1 MRRKSNHVATVFIW
15 LFKAAWYVIKGIS
28 LALWWI
34 ATSIFSAAKGKKTA
48 KTQDAQTEQQLHSA
62 EKGKKRHKASA
73 AQLEI
78 KETRRGDAAEFLRRA
93 AAASTITL
101 IVGKR
106 GSGKSTLGFRILEN
120 AAAQRPCY
128 TIGVR
133 PDVLPEWVT
142 TVDSIEQVGNQGIVL
157 VDEGALT
164 YSSRDSMSSTN
175 KELGKLLAVAR
186 HKDISLVLVTQ
197 NTGMIDKNVL
207 NLCDT
212 IMLKEGSLLQ
222 KSMERTAMK
231 ELYQK
236 AEDAFAALTKE
247 ERLSHVYVIDSD
259 FEGMLLYTMPSFW
272 STEISKNRA

>member
-1 MRRKSNHVATVFIW
+1 
-15 LFKAAWYVIKGIS
+15 
-28 LALWWI
+28 
-34 ATSIFSAAKGKKTA
+34 
-48 KTQDAQTEQQLHSA
+48 
-62 EKGKKRHKASA
+62 
-73 AQLEI
+73 
-78 KETRRGDAAEFLRRA
+78 
-93 AAASTITL
+93 
-101 IVGKR
+101 
-106 GSGKSTLGFRILEN
+106 
-120 AAAQRPCY
+120 
-128 TIGVR
+128 
-133 PDVLPEWVT
+133 
-142 TVDSIEQVGNQGIVL
+142 